1 MKPKNFCGRKN
12 LRRFGKKSV
21 FNTPTITDKR
31 LRIGNKNRDSTGL
44 PKQGC
49 YAHFKKLIQQND
61 KI

>member
-49 YAHFKKLIQQND
+49 QLCTLQKAYTAK
-61 KI
+61 